1 MENMQEK
8 EVDLV
13 LQVKLG
19 PIFLKKKTKKLT
31 IGFFLILHV
40 YEKYT

>member
-1 MENMQEK
+1 MQEK

-19 PIFLKKKTKKLT
+19 PIFLKKKTEETDNRL
-31 IGFFLILHV
+31 FSYFACV
-40 YEKYT
+40 

>member
-1 MENMQEK
+1 MQEK

-19 PIFLKKKTKKLT
+19 PIFLKKKNKETDNRL
-31 IGFFLILHV
+31 FSYFACV
-40 YEKYT
+40 

>member
-19 PIFLKKKTKKLT
+19 PIFLKKKQRNWQ
-31 IGFFLILHV
+31 
-40 YEKYT
+40 

>member
-1 MENMQEK
+1 MQEK

-19 PIFLKKKTKKLT
+19 PIFLKKKKTKKLT

>member
-13 LQVKLG
+13 LQAKLG
-19 PIFLKKKTKKLT
+19 PIFLKKKKNWQ
-31 IGFFLILHV
+31 
-40 YEKYT
+40 

>member
-19 PIFLKKKTKKLT
+19 PIFLKKKKNKETDNRL
-31 IGFFLILHV
+31 FSYFACV
-40 YEKYT
+40 

>member
-19 PIFLKKKTKKLT
+19 PIFLKKKNEETDNRL
-31 IGFFLILHV
+31 FSYFACV
-40 YEKYT
+40 

>member
-19 PIFLKKKTKKLT
+19 PIFLKKKKRRN
-31 IGFFLILHV
+31 
-40 YEKYT
+40 